1 MSTISEKL
9 KLFAE
14 TYAATNLPQSF
25 IIDGVEN
32 VVIPEML
39 LEASGLLGTAPD
51 TEIRKPG
58 RPPKA
63 ASPTSSS
70 PASASGSGA
79 VPQA

>member
-14 TYAATNLPQSF
+14 TYSATNLPQSF

-39 LEASGLLGTAPD
+39 LEAANLLDGPPETAV
-51 TEIRKPG
+51 RKPG
-58 RPPKA
+58 RPPKGPVMDENR
-63 ASPTSSS
+63 S
-70 PASASGSGA
+70 
-79 VPQA
+79 